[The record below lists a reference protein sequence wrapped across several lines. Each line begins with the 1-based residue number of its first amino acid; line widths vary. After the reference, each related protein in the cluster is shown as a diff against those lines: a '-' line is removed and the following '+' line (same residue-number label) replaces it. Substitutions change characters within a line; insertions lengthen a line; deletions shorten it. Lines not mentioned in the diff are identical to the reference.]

1 MKSDD
6 WYRNHTWSDDIEA
19 AFNAKLARSRSQK
32 AQYLRIQGSILK
44 DAFPAAA
51 IQLLRRC
58 VEEGDD
64 FHIAHA
70 YLDMA
75 HAHYVS
81 GDIEA
86 ALRSLEDAMDQQRR
100 QPLFRTSALYDYG
113 MLVALH
119 ERAERYDRALSI
131 LEGANDAPFASM
143 VFQAEAA
150 RALIFAAR
158 GQTRAA
164 VAAARRALSAE
175 AEEVGWIPGHPE
187 VGVISNH
194 DNPLSK
200 RLREVVT
207 AATS

>member
-1 MKSDD
+1 MSNDD
-6 WYRNHTWSDDIEA
+6 WYRNQTWSDEIEA

-58 VEEGDD
+58 IEQGED

-75 HAHYVS
+75 HAQYVS

-86 ALRSLEDAMDQQRR
+86 ALGFLEDAMNQQRR
-100 QPLFRTSALYDYG
+100 QPMFRTSAPYDYA

-119 ERAERYDRALSI
+119 EREERYDQALSI
-131 LEGANDAPFASM
+131 LDCANDSLFSSII
-143 VFQAEAA
+143 FQAEAA

-158 GQTRAA
+158 GQMGEAYT
-164 VAAARRALSAE
+164 AARHALSAE

-200 RLREVVT
+200 RLREIVT
-207 AATS
+207 AAAR

>member
-1 MKSDD
+1 MGSDD
-6 WYRNHTWSDDIEA
+6 WYRNNTWSEDIEA

-44 DAFPAAA
+44 DANPAAA

-58 VEEGDD
+58 VEEGGD

-86 ALRSLEDAMDQQRR
+86 ALGSLEDAMEQQRR
-100 QPLFRTSALYDYG
+100 QPLFRTSAPYDYV

-119 ERAERYDRALSI
+119 EREERYDRALSI
-131 LEGANDAPFASM
+131 LDRTTGAPFASM

-158 GQTRAA
+158 EQREEALTAA
-164 VAAARRALSAE
+164 QRALAAE

-187 VGVISNH
+187 VGVIADH
-194 DNPLSK
+194 DNPLSN
-200 RLREVVT
+200 RLREIVR
-207 AATS
+207 AAAG